1 MDRRTKTVALHGAA
15 PEEAESDDL
24 DAVEVIFS
32 SLRIWLTQLPAYAG
46 VALLVHTPLL
56 LLLLLPPVPA
66 WLLVVV
72 FGVVELV
79 IALLVKAALIKAA
92 LDAHRGLS
100 SDFRELLEM
109 LNKKAPSVLAVG
121 LRILPVAAAKMLKL
135 VLPGAVYLTETF
147 AAVPEVIEEGVS
159 PSEAVRRSE
168 RLTHGV
174 RLQVFAIC
182 MVSWTLSPALI
193 FASGVHLGGRMISP
207 TWMIVYLCMR
217 SLDTSLAAVLSATTY
232 HHLRQRPE
240 I

>member
-1 MDRRTKTVALHGAA
+1 MDRRTKTVALHRAG
-15 PEEAESDDL
+15 PEETESDGL
-24 DAVEVIFS
+24 DAVEVILT

-56 LLLLLPPVPA
+56 LLLLLPPLPA

-72 FGVVELV
+72 FAAVELV

-109 LNKKAPSVLAVG
+109 LNRKAPAVLAVG
-121 LRILPVAAAKMLKL
+121 LRILPVAAGKMLKL

-147 AAVPEVIEEGVS
+147 AAVPEIIEEGVS
-159 PSEAVRRSE
+159 PGAAVRRSE
-168 RLTHGV
+168 QLTHGV

-193 FASGVHLGGRMISP
+193 LASGVHLGGRMMSVS
-207 TWMIVYLCMR
+207 WMIVYLCTR
-217 SLDTSLAAVLSATTY
+217 SLDTSLAAVLSAMTY
-232 HHLRQRPE
+232 HHLCQRPE
-240 I
+240 A

>member
-109 LNKKAPSVLAVG
+109 LNKKAPAVLAVG

>member
-56 LLLLLPPVPA
+56 LLLLLPPLPA

-109 LNKKAPSVLAVG
+109 LNKKAPAVLAVG